1 MQALLLGKAI
11 IMTPDIQPIRGQR
24 VIIRK
29 VAGKFINS
37 QPDRGSGFN
46 VILHTFDTNPDPGKT
61 RHRPAL
67 KTEINHFR

>member
-11 IMTPDIQPIRGQR
+11 IMTPDIQPIRRQR

-29 VAGKFINS
+29 VAGKFISS
-37 QPDRGSGFN
+37 QPDRGGGFN
-46 VILHTFDTNPDPGKT
+46 VILNTFDTNLDPGKP

-67 KTEINHFR
+67 QTKINHL